1 MPLQRLKKEG
11 TKIKRFIFKA
21 FFPFLTVS
29 TMFCILG
36 IPKASEAKD
45 PIRLYC
51 LYPPQIELISA
62 RGTRVLIDVHD
73 PKALSSP
80 PTEKDV
86 LLTTHNHGDHRN
98 FDFVKSFPG
107 QQLDVKIGEIKME
120 DVMIRGIAS
129 AHNEGDEFR
138 SEGGTNYI
146 FIVDMGGLRIVHFG
160 DIGQDALTPEQLSAL
175 GKVDIAITQLSN
187 FYSDMNAANKKGFN
201 LMDQVKPRL
210 IIPTHIDQPICA
222 KMAIDKW
229 TAYKSSKK
237 FISISPED
245 LSDKTTILFMSQY
258 AGAMNLPDSAKA
270 SVPGLHFLQEDEAY
284 RRDVVGER
292 D

>member
-1 MPLQRLKKEG
+1 M
-11 TKIKRFIFKA
+11 KRVVFRA
-21 FFPFLTVS
+21 FSTLLMVS
-29 TMFCILG
+29 IICCILG
-36 IPKASEAKD
+36 IPKASEGKD

-73 PKALSSP
+73 PGALSSP
-80 PTEKDV
+80 PTKKDV

-98 FDFVKSFPG
+98 LDFVKSFPG

-146 FIVDMGGLRIVHFG
+146 FIVDMGGLRIAHFG

-187 FYSDMNAANKKGFN
+187 VFSDMNAANKKGFN

-210 IIPTHIDQPICA
+210 IIPTHIFESTCA
-222 KMAIDKW
+222 KMAVDKW
-229 TAYKSSKK
+229 TGYKSSKK

-245 LSDKTTILFMSQY
+245 LSDKTTIIFMGRN
-258 AGAMNLPDSAKA
+258 ALDMNLPNS
-270 SVPGLHFLQEDEAY
+270 GL
-284 RRDVVGER
+284 
-292 D
+292 